1 MKSIYMDIVKYNMLL
16 TSELIKVM
24 KILEENDIKAIAFK
38 GPTLAQLAYGD
49 VTLRQYVDLDIL
61 IKEKD
66 LEKVYD
72 VLVCNNFNSMV
83 KKEFINNKLFL
94 EKNSDITFVNENN
107 GINIEIHWKLFRTK
121 FSSNLNNEN
130 FFDGKH
136 KIKINNYD
144 INVFNAEI
152 LLVYLC
158 MHGSKHKWERIE
170 WISDIDKL
178 LSKEQNINW
187 KVVLE
192 IAKSYNCLK
201 MLYLGL
207 YVSYLLFD
215 TAISNINGKEL
226 EKQTY
231 KNMINH
237 IFKEITNINYL
248 RSETDKN
255 LDSIKF
261 HYHLNET
268 FFEKI
273 KFLKKTFL
281 EISDND
287 TKNFNSNSLITH
299 YIMKSIR
306 LIKKYI

>member
-1 MKSIYMDIVKYNMLL
+1 MKSIYMNIVKQNMLM
-16 TSELIKVM
+16 TSELIKVL
-24 KILEENDIKAIAFK
+24 KLLEENDIEAIPFK
-38 GPTLAQLAYGD
+38 GPILSELAYGD
-49 VTLRQYVDLDIL
+49 VISRQYVDLDIL

-72 VLVCNNFNSMV
+72 LLVCNNFNSMV

-121 FSSNLNNEN
+121 FSSKLNNEN

-136 KIKINNYD
+136 KIKINNDD

-192 IAKSYNCLK
+192 IAKSSSCLK

-207 YVSYLLFD
+207 YISYLLFD
-215 TAISNINGKEL
+215 TSISNINGKEL

-237 IFKEITNINYL
+237 IFKEITNINNL
-248 RSETDKN
+248 RAETDKN

-287 TKNFNSNSLITH
+287 TKNFNSNNILFH
-299 YIMKSIR
+299 YIIKLKR
-306 LIKKYI
+306 LFKKYL